1 MRKILVVGGS
11 SGIGKSIL
19 IQNLP
24 TCEIINFSRTEPPI
38 QHVHLKHYAIDILKD
53 ELPSLESLDAVVYC
67 PGSIVLKPFGRLS
80 RQDFMND
87 MEINFFGAVH
97 LIQKYLENLKSGT
110 SPSILLFSTVAVKM
124 GMGFHASIASAKG
137 AVEGLVKSLAAEF
150 IPTIRVNAIAPTLTD
165 TPLAKSLLRNDL
177 IIEKMIERHPL
188 KKILSPEEVAELAT
202 FLISERSGSITG
214 QIFQM
219 DCGIVS
225 VK

>member
-1 MRKILVVGGS
+1 
-11 SGIGKSIL
+11 
-19 IQNLP
+19 
-24 TCEIINFSRTEPPI
+24 
-38 QHVHLKHYAIDILKD
+38 
-53 ELPSLESLDAVVYC
+53 
-67 PGSIVLKPFGRLS
+67 
-80 RQDFMND
+80 MND
-87 MEINFFGAVH
+87 LEINFFGAVH
-97 LIQKYLENLKSGT
+97 VIQKYLENLKSGS

-165 TPLAKSLLRNDL
+165 TPLAKSLLRNDQM
-177 IIEKMIERHPL
+177 IEKMIDRHPL
-188 KKILSPEEVAELAT
+188 KKILSPEEVADLAT

>member
-1 MRKILVVGGS
+1 MRTILVIGGS
-11 SGIGKSIL
+11 SGIGKAIVM
-19 IQNLP
+19 QNLP
-24 TCEIINFSRTEPPI
+24 SCKIINFSRTAPPI
-38 QHVHLKHYAIDILKD
+38 DHVNFEHHTIDILED
-53 ELPSLESLDAVVYC
+53 EFPALNQLDAIVYC
-67 PGSIVLKPFGRLS
+67 PGSIVLKPFGRLT

-87 MEINFFGAVH
+87 LEINFFGALNV
-97 LIQKYLENLKSGT
+97 LQKYLENLKNGS

-124 GMGFHASIASAKG
+124 GMSFHASIASSKG

-150 IPTIRVNAIAPTLTD
+150 IPTIRVNAIAPTLTN
-165 TPLAKSLLRNDL
+165 TPLAKTLLRNDQMV
-177 IIEKMIERHPL
+177 EKMIERHPL